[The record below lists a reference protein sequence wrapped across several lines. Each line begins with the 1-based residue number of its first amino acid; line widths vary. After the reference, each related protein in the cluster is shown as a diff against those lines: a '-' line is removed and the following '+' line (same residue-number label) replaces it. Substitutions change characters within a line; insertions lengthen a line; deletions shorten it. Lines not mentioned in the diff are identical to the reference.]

1 MTPETLI
8 IGQSEY
14 TAMKMN
20 AFEANRILLR
30 LNKIVLPVV
39 GGLTKKGGGAGNLLD
54 ADLSEVTGIIAE
66 NLTEEVMDTIVLPM
80 FAQSRVFSKDKNVM
94 IKDAMGIN
102 IAFTAD
108 NLFELYELIWEVLKL
123 NFAAFF
129 RNAAANFGNL
139 TAAAQASKPALVSSA
154 KT

>member
-1 MTPETLI
+1 MHPETII

-30 LNKIVLPVV
+30 LNKIILPVI
-39 GGLTKKGGGAGNLLD
+39 GGLTKGKNGGSVNLMD

-80 FAQSRVFSKDKNVM
+80 FVQSRVYMVDKKVFV
-94 IKDAMGIN
+94 KDAMSIN
-102 IAFTAD
+102 QSFTTD
-108 NLFELYELIWEVLKL
+108 NLFDLYELIWEVLKL
-123 NFAAFF
+123 NFSAFF
-129 RNAAANFGNL
+129 SKTAGRFGSL
-139 TAAAQASKPALVSSA
+139 TAGAQTAKSLPAN
-154 KT
+154 